1 MKLTSTA
8 GLFLTAVALAFGGAR
23 FMCHSIHS
31 RPVLFDM
38 TAVQKAQVDHLHGV
52 LLARTSPLKRELGQA
67 RGELMA
73 LLRQPDP
80 DKAAVEAKLREIT
93 RLEDAIQREFVQ
105 HLLRMKKV
113 LTPAQQER
121 LFRTMGER
129 LSLPA
134 PGAPPHGGPA
144 SSP

>member
-1 MKLTSTA
+1 MSRIA
-8 GLFLTAVALAFGGAR
+8 VASLFLTAVALAFGGAR
-23 FMCHSIHS
+23 VACRHFHS
-31 RPVLFDM
+31 RPILYDL
-38 TAVQKAQVDHLHGV
+38 TAAQQAQVDHLHQ
-52 LLARTSPLKRELGQA
+52 LLLERTSPLKQDLGRA
-67 RGELMA
+67 RGELMT

-80 DKAAVEAKLREIT
+80 DKGAVEAKLREIS

-129 LSLPA
+129 LSLPS
-134 PGAPPHGGPA
+134 PGGP
-144 SSP
+144 PQRG